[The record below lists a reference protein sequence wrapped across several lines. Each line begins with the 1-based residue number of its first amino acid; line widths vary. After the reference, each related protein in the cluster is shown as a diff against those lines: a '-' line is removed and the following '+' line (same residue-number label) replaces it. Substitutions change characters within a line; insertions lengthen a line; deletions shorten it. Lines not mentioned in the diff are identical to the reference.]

1 MKQGGFQILSW
12 HNCGTSGEDI
22 KILRILEAARGR
34 MEEIPRR
41 TEKGSRLCP
50 LRMEVV
56 QSMGLDWV
64 GSLCQLKN

>member
-34 MEEIPRR
+34 RMEEIHREI
-41 TEKGSRLCP
+41 EKGSGPCP
-50 LRMEVV
+50 LWMKVIPSKGV
-56 QSMGLDWV
+56 DWV
-64 GSLCQLKN
+64 GSLC